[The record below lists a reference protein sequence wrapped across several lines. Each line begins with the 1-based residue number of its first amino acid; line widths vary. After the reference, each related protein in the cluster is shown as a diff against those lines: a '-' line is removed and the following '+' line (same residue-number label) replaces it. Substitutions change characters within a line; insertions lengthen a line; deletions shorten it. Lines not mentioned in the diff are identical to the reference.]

1 MAFTERSRAAR
12 EAILAAARRRFTEEG
27 YERTTIR
34 MVAAD
39 AGIDPSMVMRYYGS
53 KDGLF
58 SAAIDVDLRLPDLTG
73 VPRGEL
79 GRMIARHFV
88 SLWENQQGRE
98 TLLIL
103 LRSAASSH
111 AAAAERV
118 RAVFT
123 EQVVPLV
130 RTATGDAADA
140 EVRAGLLSTYLLG
153 TVLCRY
159 ILRLPPVVAMDAEA
173 LAASIAPLLQCIVTG
188 PLTAEPWPGALDS

>member
-39 AGIDPSMVMRYYGS
+39 AGLDPSMVMRYYGS

-58 SAAIDVDLRLPDLTG
+58 SAAVDVDLHLPDLTG
-73 VPRGEL
+73 VPPGEL

-88 SLWENQQGRE
+88 GIWESDWGRE

-123 EQVVPLV
+123 DQIVPLV
-130 RTATGDAADA
+130 RTATGDTADA

-159 ILRLPPVVAMDAEA
+159 ILALPPVVAMDADT
-173 LAASIAPLLQCIVTG
+173 LAAHVAPLLQRILTS
-188 PLTAEPWPGALDS
+188 PLPDKR